1 MTTPGRFF
9 RYPQG
14 TMWRAES
21 IARSSRAWS
30 QNIESMRTKHT
41 KLPRISPTGSR
52 EKRTGFERAG
62 TPHGFSPKQS
72 AMDGLRDKRS
82 LHRLLAASLERFE
95 TVEILLHCAGKIK
108 RAPTLDFLQSDSSD
122 ILDTNLTGTLRAC
135 HVFGQHMLSRKSG
148 RIFSIASLNSFV
160 AQHEVAAYAASK
172 VGVAALVRA
181 LAVE

>member
-1 MTTPGRFF
+1 
-9 RYPQG
+9 
-14 TMWRAES
+14 
-21 IARSSRAWS
+21 
-30 QNIESMRTKHT
+30 
-41 KLPRISPTGSR
+41 
-52 EKRTGFERAG
+52 
-62 TPHGFSPKQS
+62 
-72 AMDGLRDKRS
+72 MDGLRDKRS

-108 RAPTLDFLQSDSSD
+108 RAPTLDFLQSDWSD